1 MVPETYQRP
10 EPRQSSR
17 RVWAWFRLRGRGA
30 GGWAFVLHRLT
41 GIVLVFYLFLHFY
54 FLSYL
59 ARGPEAYAAMLAA
72 MKSPWVTAL
81 EVGLI
86 ATVLF
91 HALNGLRLVLMGFN
105 IGVRRHKAMFWGAV
119 GVAALGTV
127 VAAALMF

>member
-1 MVPETYQRP
+1 MVSETYQRP
-10 EPRQSSR
+10 KPCQPSR
-17 RVWAWFRLRGRGA
+17 RAWAWFRLRGRSA

-59 ARGPEAYAAMLAA
+59 ARGPEAYAAMVAA
-72 MKSPWVTAL
+72 MKSPWVTLL

-86 ATVLF
+86 AAVLF

-105 IGVRRHKAMFWGAV
+105 IGVKRHKAMFWGAV
-119 GVAALGTV
+119 ALSAVFTA